1 MRTFDPPSP
10 RYYKAS
16 LRTRGQDSD
25 AMRRMQAMWDGIS
38 NCRHWGVTYGAHSW
52 GYTVLRTIY
61 SEESNELWP
70 VALAKLERWV
80 TQYFVHETRLAVPRF
95 TDGSV
100 NEEMGRRFV
109 LETLQDPQSEPLQI
123 PDMSKASR
131 AEILALAD
139 VFDAWYYDVV
149 GGNQD
154 ARRFNPRFWD
164 FLVIDEAALRSLV
177 KLPDELPP
185 TDPAP
190 REERRA
196 RDIYWDFAYVW
207 LVDPQAARRY
217 KGIDNDENYDGVM
230 KLSPADIPSSWFERV
245 AMTLQSDSHI
255 FLRQE
260 IPTGSGSLWYRTQGF

>member
-1 MRTFDPPSP
+1 MRTFDPPSE
-10 RYYKAS
+10 RYYKAC

-25 AMRRMQAMWDGIS
+25 AMRRMQAMCDGIS
-38 NCRHWGVTYGAHSW
+38 NCRDWGVTYGAHSW
-52 GYTVLRTIY
+52 GYTGVCVHLHLSCLHGSLSSRVLRTIY

-139 VFDAWYYDVV
+139 IFDAWYYDVV

-164 FLVIDEAALRSLV
+164 FLVIDEAALRSLI

-190 REERRA
+190 REERRVSA
-196 RDIYWDFAYVW
+196 LY
-207 LVDPQAARRY
+207 
-217 KGIDNDENYDGVM
+217 
-230 KLSPADIPSSWFERV
+230 
-245 AMTLQSDSHI
+245 
-255 FLRQE
+255 
-260 IPTGSGSLWYRTQGF
+260 TGHF